1 MIHETSLRKLFVVV
15 SLAGMLTLAGC
26 SGGTFGLGGGGGSTP
41 PATDQVPADINAVVH
56 VDMAITDDATTQA
69 IVEAGAESA
78 SATAPSQPENVSE
91 ARDQFQSET
100 GLDPQQAEEMVFFQ
114 RRSESGNLQTTEYAG
129 VILHANWE
137 TDAAVESFRNDSQ
150 AEYEETSYNGQTVY
164 RPTEASGFG
173 SADWFAVLGDGQFV
187 FGSEAAVK
195 DTIDVTAGDGEA
207 FGGDLRSAYDGTR
220 DGLVTFATTVPQEQI
235 PESSGGQVDTGAYR
249 NVEIV
254 TGVYYTSSNS
264 AGMEMQM
271 LTASESSATDVSEVT
286 DGAASLA
293 SGYTQN
299 ETAKEALRN
308 IEVTQDG
315 STVTV
320 TYEDSVDTLQAV
332 LRYLYEG

>member
-1 MIHETSLRKLFVVV
+1 MVHGTSLRKLFVVV

-41 PATDQVPADINAVVH
+41 PAADQVPAEVDGVMR

-69 IVEAGAESA
+69 IAEAGAESA
-78 SATAPSQPENVSE
+78 PATAPSQPENVSE
-91 ARDQFQSET
+91 ARDQFQAET
-100 GLDPQQAEEMVFFQ
+100 GLDPQQAEEIVFFQ
-114 RRSESGNLQTTEYAG
+114 KRPESGTLQTTEYAG

-137 TDAAVESFRNDSQ
+137 TDAVVQSFQNDTDT
-150 AEYEETSYNGQTVY
+150 EYEETSYNGQPVY
-164 RPTEASGFG
+164 RPTEESEFG

-235 PESSGGQVDTGAYR
+235 PESSGAQVDTGAYR
-249 NVEIV
+249 DVEIV

-264 AGMEMQM
+264 AGMEMQL
-271 LTASESSATDVSEVT
+271 LTTSESSATDVMEVT
-286 DGAASLA
+286 DGATSLA

-299 ETAKEALRN
+299 ETTKEALRN

-315 STVTV
+315 TTVTV
-320 TYEDSVDTLQAV
+320 SYEDSVSRLQAV
-332 LRYLYEG
+332 LRYLNDA